1 MKNAFFGLTF
11 LAALCACK
19 NETKKPVAMA
29 PPPPVVI
36 ATPNPPPQT
45 TPAPAPTST
54 PAAAAQ
60 TTCYQLVTKTKDVS
74 SCQLTQD
81 AKGISGYYAWEPNE
95 KDGAVGIL
103 RNAKMLGKDTLK
115 ADFLYVIEGS
125 TQMEEKYFI
134 VSATKMVELSGELT
148 EVKGSNPIKL
158 VPKDKKKLKPET
170 VLAKVDCSKVAE
182 IVQGI
187 QTMNL
192 K

>member
-1 MKNAFFGLTF
+1 MKNAFFGWMC

-19 NETKKPVAMA
+19 NETKKTVATA
-29 PPPPVVI
+29 PPPPVVT

-45 TPAPAPTST
+45 TPAPAPTPT
-54 PAAAAQ
+54 PAAAQ

-95 KDGAVGIL
+95 KDGASGIL
-103 RNAKMLGKDTLK
+103 RKAKMLGKDTLS
-115 ADFLYVIEGS
+115 AEFLYVIEGS
-125 TQMEEKYFI
+125 TQVEEKYFI
-134 VSATKMVELSGELT
+134 VSADKMVELSGELT

-158 VPKDKKKLKPET
+158 VPKDKKKLKPDAI
-170 VLAKVDCSKVAE
+170 LAKVDCSKVAE
-182 IVQGI
+182 MVKGI